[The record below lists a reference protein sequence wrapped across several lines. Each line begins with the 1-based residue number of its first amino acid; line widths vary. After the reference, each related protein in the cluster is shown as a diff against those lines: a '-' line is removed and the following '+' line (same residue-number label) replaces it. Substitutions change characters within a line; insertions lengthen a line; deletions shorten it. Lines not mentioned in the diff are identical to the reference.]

1 MEHVTVTVDIDAP
14 YRGHVLV
21 DLISPDGVTSTL
33 ATARRLDKNRY
44 GFQNWTF
51 MSVAHWGSSGVG
63 SWKLKVKSTHD
74 NEIVTLKSWRLKMF
88 GETIDAKK
96 AKVISYGNDKEDAEV
111 KSTESKTT
119 TPTAQTSSF
128 TTTSGEE
135 TSGANKLPRP
145 EQAAQLYL
153 AIFVIGAI
161 VIIIYYLFF
170 LKSRRII
177 RRSRAEAY
185 EFDIIDTDSE
195 YDSSINQ
202 TAESISGEVNDDNL
216 EDFNFDI
223 NEEELSPRE
232 SSSNNPF
239 GNESLESFDNSPDH
253 TSNLLGQNSI
263 PNK

>member
-1 MEHVTVTVDIDAP
+1 M
-14 YRGHVLV
+14 
-21 DLISPDGVTSTL
+21 
-33 ATARRLDKNRY
+33 
-44 GFQNWTF
+44 
-51 MSVAHWGSSGVG
+51 
-63 SWKLKVKSTHD
+63 
-74 NEIVTLKSWRLKMF
+74 
-88 GETIDAKK
+88 
-96 AKVISYGNDKEDAEV
+96 
-111 KSTESKTT
+111 
-119 TPTAQTSSF
+119 
-128 TTTSGEE
+128 
-135 TSGANKLPRP
+135 
-145 EQAAQLYL
+145 
-153 AIFVIGAI
+153 
-161 VIIIYYLFF
+161 FF